1 MTSVWVE
8 SLGSRFQRAFDLM
21 EAAVRDCTDELRLAT
36 MWQVPDAVAAR
47 ELRGPGGV
55 LVENPADRLALIQRY
70 GTPWAVAWHAL
81 ERLDFLLTGGFVPWE
96 IWPPLS
102 ERLADGTAA
111 AEPAAAGVRGHTGL
125 DILTLATPWSR
136 SDLLAYTGYCRQRV
150 ANTLKQLS
158 DDKAA
163 ARIGRRTYAERFM
176 QAQDHVVEHASQIRQ
191 FITAAG
197 VASTYSGRG

>member
-1 MTSVWVE
+1 
-8 SLGSRFQRAFDLM
+8 
-21 EAAVRDCTDELRLAT
+21 
-36 MWQVPDAVAAR
+36 
-47 ELRGPGGV
+47 
-55 LVENPADRLALIQRY
+55 
-70 GTPWAVAWHAL
+70 
-81 ERLDFLLTGGFVPWE
+81 
-96 IWPPLS
+96 
-102 ERLADGTAA
+102 
-111 AEPAAAGVRGHTGL
+111 
-125 DILTLATPWSR
+125 
-136 SDLLAYTGYCRQRV
+136 V